1 LAELV
6 SELVARQFQTLTEPG
21 RPRPDFAVFRERQ
34 PPQVMAEDLRQGR
47 QDAKTAK
54 KRTAL
59 SLLQSVEI
67 GLQAE

>member
-1 LAELV
+1 
-6 SELVARQFQTLTEPG
+6 
-21 RPRPDFAVFRERQ
+21 
-34 PPQVMAEDLRQGR
+34 MAEDLRQGR

-67 GLQAE
+67 GLQTE